1 MLGFFVQ
8 KGEIFTSP
16 NETNDR
22 PEGQS
27 WCKYT
32 QLCGFCKMQ
41 PHNLIHNVGW
51 GLIIQDVEVV
61 VHSAN
66 VLG

>member
-16 NETNDR
+16 KRNDR
-22 PEGQS
+22 PTRGSIMMQR
-27 WCKYT
+27 YT
-32 QLCGFCKMQ
+32 FTRILQ
-41 PHNLIHNVGW
+41 NATANVGW
-51 GLIIQDVEVV
+51 GLIIEDVEVV

>member
-1 MLGFFVQ
+1 MLGFFYQ

-22 PEGQS
+22 PEVNHDA
-27 WCKYT
+27 KIHN
-32 QLCGFCKMQ
+32 LRGFCKMY
-41 PHNLIHNVGW
+41 PHDFIHNVGW
-51 GLIIQDVEVV
+51 SLIIQYVEVV

-66 VLG
+66 VSY

>member
-1 MLGFFVQ
+1 MLGFFYQ

-27 WCKYT
+27 RCKYT

-41 PHNLIHNVGW
+41 PHDLIHYVGW
-51 GLIIQDVEVV
+51 SLIIQDVEVV
-61 VHSAN
+61 VHSSN